1 MRGRKPDAGTHTIG
15 KFNNRRISPTF
26 YPSRKSKTDDSPRI
40 TTMNNLA
47 FKCAEEVEKYLG
59 HLHNV
64 AMKVQIG
71 AARTIWLKAHR
82 AFQTARCET
91 RRRRA
96 DRLTTQLQILAQ
108 SSKELCDLAEESK
121 QFPEV
126 CAAARRAIDNLTR
139 ALNV

>member
-1 MRGRKPDAGTHTIG
+1 
-15 KFNNRRISPTF
+15 
-26 YPSRKSKTDDSPRI
+26 
-40 TTMNNLA
+40 MNNLA